1 MDKTIWEK
9 WNDVHSEPDQVK
21 RLDSAK
27 KADLTPVSVNTED
40 GTARFKSKR
49 GEYVVSL
56 DSCTCADFAMRGLP
70 CKHMYRLALE
80 LGLVSGEYA
89 SYVHGG
95 YTWKQAVE
103 IIEEHPVE
111 LQQYFYNNC
120 FYKAM
125 RKKEPFRIKK
135 APELDLL
142 IQYGFVVEYPEK
154 ETPCYKTI
162 TVIEDFFVNK
172 QKVHYYFSRKFR
184 PKTYFLDGIEYEQ
197 EPLPEDDVTAF
208 LRERGFVE

>member
-27 KADLTPVSVNTED
+27 KADLTPVSVNVED

-49 GEYVVSL
+49 REYVVSL

-103 IIEEHPVE
+103 IIEEYPIE

-120 FYKAM
+120 FYKSM

-142 IQYGFVVEYPEK
+142 IQCGFVVEYPEK

-162 TVIEDFFVNK
+162 SVIEDFFVNK

-184 PKTYFLDGIEYEQ
+184 PKTYFLEGIEYEQ

>member
-9 WNDVHSEPDQVK
+9 WNDIHSESDQIK
-21 RLDSAK
+21 RLDSARQ
-27 KADLTPVSVNTED
+27 AACTPVCVNMD
-40 GTARFKSKR
+40 NGTARFKSKR
-49 GEYVVSL
+49 GEYAVSL
-56 DSCTCADFAMRGLP
+56 DSCTCTDFSRRSLP

-103 IIEEHPVE
+103 IIEEQPVDV
-111 LQQYFYNNC
+111 QKFFYDRC
-120 FYKAM
+120 FYKSM

-142 IQYGFVVEYPEK
+142 IQCGFVVEYPEK
-154 ETPCYKTI
+154 ETPQFKTI
-162 TVIEDFFVNK
+162 SVIEDFFVDK
-172 QKVHYYFSRKFR
+172 QKVHYYFSRKF
-184 PKTYFLDGIEYEQ
+184 PKVYFDSEYEEQ
-197 EPLPEDDVTAF
+197 PLPEDEVTAF

>member
-27 KADLTPVSVNTED
+27 KADLTPVSVNAED

-95 YTWKQAVE
+95 YAWKQAVE

-135 APELDLL
+135 APELNLL

>member
-1 MDKTIWEK
+1 MDKTLWEK
-9 WNDVHSEPDQVK
+9 WENVHAESDQVK
-21 RLDSAK
+21 RLASARQ
-27 KADLTPVSVNTED
+27 AILTPLSVNADE

-49 GEYVVSL
+49 GEYAVSL

-95 YTWKQAVE
+95 YEWKQAVE
-103 IIEEHPVE
+103 IIEKYPLEIQE
-111 LQQYFYNNC
+111 YFYDRC

-135 APELDLL
+135 APELDFL
-142 IQYGFVVEYPEK
+142 IQCGFVVEYPEA
-154 ETPCYKTI
+154 ETPQFKTI

-172 QKVHYYFSRKFR
+172 QKLHFYFSRKFR
-184 PKTYFLDGIEYEQ
+184 PKTYFLDGVEYEA

-208 LRERGFVE
+208 LRERGFAE